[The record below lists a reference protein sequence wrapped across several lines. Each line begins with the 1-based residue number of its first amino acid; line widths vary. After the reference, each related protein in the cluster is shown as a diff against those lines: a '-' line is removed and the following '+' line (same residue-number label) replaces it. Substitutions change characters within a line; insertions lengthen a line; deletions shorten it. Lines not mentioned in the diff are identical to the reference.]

1 METVG
6 DYLRKEREAKNI
18 SLREVSRLTKIS
30 EYYLDYLEK
39 DDYEKLPQGPYI
51 TGYISSYAR
60 LIGGNAD
67 EALKLYAS
75 RQKQRD
81 HAEEISPKKP
91 KDNGKKNAI
100 PPSIETTTLL
110 LSKKKNQH
118 EHTQHESQINGWQGS
133 TAVLIGKMGAS
144 SNAIGSSFRTIIS
157 SLKSAVPS
165 SNMISLLLQ
174 STAASIK
181 KSVPSLPKVTFSS
194 KSISFSLKKTVTGL
208 KILRWLFDKRTW
220 LFGSMTLLISG
231 ILILAGFGFYHLF
244 LYQKNPPVL
253 ADRQALQDKGSQT
266 TLAAN
271 TAENKALYLP
281 RDASARSKGLSPMI
295 SNPTKAVSQPASDA
309 KDSGT
314 ASPSL
319 AKTEDSAAAA
329 PSSLV
334 PSLSDRIAPTKT
346 TSGPRHDTIGLDS
359 PTPESLPG
367 DLNLKAL
374 KATVGSDVK
383 DRMPVGVSN
392 YFSWSTNRVYVWSL
406 IQCKHPPSSIRHIYY
421 FQGEKLS
428 DVHLNVQSSH
438 WRTWSYMSLSN
449 RRYIGPWRVDITS
462 AEGKVFRSLH
472 FEVK

>member
-6 DYLRKEREAKNI
+6 DYLKKERETKNI
-18 SLREVSRLTKIS
+18 SLRKVSRLTKIS
-30 EYYLDYLEK
+30 EHYLEYLEK

-75 RQKQRD
+75 RREKTD
-81 HAEEISPKKP
+81 DAEELSPKKS
-91 KDNGKKNAI
+91 KDNRKQDAISSSIKKI
-100 PPSIETTTLL
+100 TLL
-110 LSKKKNQH
+110 KNKRKNQH
-118 EHTQHESQINGWQGS
+118 AHTQQEKPRENGRQAS
-133 TAVLIGKMGAS
+133 TTVLTGKMGAS
-144 SNAIGSSFRTIIS
+144 SHAIGSSFRTIIS
-157 SLKSAVPS
+157 SL
-165 SNMISLLLQ
+165 LQ

-181 KSVPSLPKVTFSS
+181 KSVLSLPRVTFSS
-194 KSISFSLKKTVTGL
+194 KSISFSLKRTVTRLNIL
-208 KILRWLFDKRTW
+208 KWLFDKRTW
-220 LFGSMTLLISG
+220 LFGSLTLLISG

-244 LYQKNPPVL
+244 IYQKNPPVI
-253 ADRQALQDKGSQT
+253 ADRHVLQNKGSQT

-281 RDASARSKGLSPMI
+281 RDASARSKSLAPMT
-295 SNPTKAVSQPASDA
+295 SNPTKTVSPPTSGA

-314 ASPSL
+314 ASPKL

-346 TSGPRHDTIGLDS
+346 TSGPRHDTIRLDS
-359 PTPESLPG
+359 PTPEALPG
-367 DLNLKAL
+367 DLNLEVL

-383 DRMPVGVSN
+383 DRMPAGVSN

-428 DVHLNVQSSH
+428 DVYLNVQSSH

-449 RRYIGPWRVDITS
+449 KRYIGPWRVDITS
-462 AEGKVFRSLH
+462 AEGKVLRSLN

>member
-6 DYLRKEREAKNI
+6 DYLKKEREAKNI
-18 SLREVSRLTKIS
+18 SLRKVSRLTKIS
-30 EYYLDYLEK
+30 EHYLEYLEK

-75 RQKQRD
+75 RREKTD
-81 HAEEISPKKP
+81 DAEELSPKKS
-91 KDNGKKNAI
+91 KDNGKQGAI
-100 PPSIETTTLL
+100 SSSIKKITLL
-110 LSKKKNQH
+110 KNKRENQH
-118 EHTQHESQINGWQGS
+118 AHAQQEKPQENGRQAS
-133 TAVLIGKMGAS
+133 TTVLTEKMGAS
-144 SNAIGSSFRTIIS
+144 SHADGSSFRTIIS
-157 SLKSAVPS
+157 SL
-165 SNMISLLLQ
+165 LQ
-174 STAASIK
+174 STAASIN
-181 KSVPSLPKVTFSS
+181 KSVSSLSRVTFSS
-194 KSISFSLKKTVTGL
+194 KSISFSLKRTVTKLNIL
-208 KILRWLFDKRTW
+208 KWLFDKRTW
-220 LFGSMTLLISG
+220 LFGSLTLLISG

-244 LYQKNPPVL
+244 IYQKNPPVL
-253 ADRQALQDKGSQT
+253 ADRHVLQNKGSQT
-266 TLAAN
+266 TLAAD

-281 RDASARSKGLSPMI
+281 RDASARSKDLSPMT
-295 SNPTKAVSQPASDA
+295 SNPTKTVSSPTSGA

-319 AKTEDSAAAA
+319 ARTEDSAAAA

-346 TSGPRHDTIGLDS
+346 TSGPRHDTIRLDS
-359 PTPESLPG
+359 PTPEALPG
-367 DLNLKAL
+367 DLNLEVI

-383 DRMPVGVSN
+383 DRMPAGVSN

-406 IQCKHPPSSIRHIYY
+406 IQCKNPPSSIRHIYY

-428 DVHLNVQSSH
+428 DVHLNVQSPR
-438 WRTWSYMSLSN
+438 WRTWSYIPLSN
-449 RRYIGPWRVDITS
+449 KRYIGPWRIDITS
-462 AEGKVFRSLH
+462 AEGKVLRSLN

>member
-6 DYLRKEREAKNI
+6 DYLKKEREAKNI
-18 SLREVSRLTKIS
+18 SLRKVSRLTKIS
-30 EYYLDYLEK
+30 EHYLEYLEK

-75 RQKQRD
+75 RREKTGD
-81 HAEEISPKKP
+81 AEELYPKKS
-91 KDNGKKNAI
+91 KDNGKQGAISSSIKKITPLKN
-100 PPSIETTTLL
+100 
-110 LSKKKNQH
+110 KKKSQH
-118 EHTQHESQINGWQGS
+118 AHTQHERPQENGRQAS
-133 TAVLIGKMGAS
+133 TAVLGKMGAS
-144 SNAIGSSFRTIIS
+144 SHAIGSSLR
-157 SLKSAVPS
+157 
-165 SNMISLLLQ
+165 

-194 KSISFSLKKTVTGL
+194 KSILFSLKRTATTLNIL
-208 KILRWLFDKRTW
+208 KWLFDKRTW

-244 LYQKNPPVL
+244 IYQKNPPVL

-319 AKTEDSAAAA
+319 AKTEYSAAAA

-428 DVHLNVQSSH
+428 DIHLNVQSSH

-462 AEGKVFRSLH
+462 AEGKVLRSLH